1 MLERERQRVS
11 GWPSGEELARRR
23 AEGWEPVAIDW
34 EREPSR
40 KPTSSRPHEL
50 EIPYGFRAAAD
61 GFHMIDEPAERRAL
75 MIILDSI
82 VDDRPLSQ
90 VATELNR
97 AGILDRQDRP
107 WTPTAVFELLPRLI
121 DAGPSIFSSPDW
133 IAQREGREN
142 KTRV

>member
-1 MLERERQRVS
+1 
-11 GWPSGEELARRR
+11 
-23 AEGWEPVAIDW
+23 
-34 EREPSR
+34 
-40 KPTSSRPHEL
+40 
-50 EIPYGFRAAAD
+50 
-61 GFHMIDEPAERRAL
+61 MIDEPAERRAL

-133 IAQREGREN
+133 IAQREVREN